1 MSAPLPELLAADGAG
16 PRTPGGRIR
25 AGWGA
30 AARPRPRGWVRGLRI
45 WLPAGFLI
53 LLAAA
58 CFLWP
63 LVYPVPKP
71 IGGSILSS
79 GLPPLSPGHIFG
91 TDPVGNDIF
100 SRILHGGQVSF
111 EVGFS
116 VTAIGLAVGGLL
128 GMAAGYWGRAADA
141 VIMRVL
147 DVLIAFP
154 ALVLALAIAE
164 GLGPS
169 ELHVIWAL
177 SFFSV
182 PAFGRIARG
191 ATLTLR
197 ERTFMLAARLSG
209 TPGRRV
215 ILRHVIPNIAPQLM
229 TFSLLGVG
237 VAMILEGALSFLGL
251 GIPLPEPSWG
261 SMIAAGQQTI
271 SASPDLV
278 LIPSAFLFATVVS
291 LNVLGDALR
300 ERWGVR

>member
-1 MSAPLPELLAADGAG
+1 MSAPLPELLAPVQPQGTSQAQ
-16 PRTPGGRIR
+16 
-25 AGWGA
+25 
-30 AARPRPRGWVRGLRI
+30 PRGRGRARNLRI

-53 LLAAA
+53 VLAAA
-58 CFLWP
+58 CFAWP

-71 IGGSILSS
+71 TGGSILNS

-111 EVGFS
+111 EVGLG
-116 VTAIGLAVGGLL
+116 VTAIGLLIGGLL
-128 GMAAGYWGRAADA
+128 GMAAGYWGGILDA
-141 VIMRVL
+141 IVMRVL

-154 ALVLALAIAE
+154 ALVLAVAIAE

-169 ELHVIWAL
+169 EVHVIWAL

-182 PAFGRIARG
+182 PIFGRLARS
-191 ATLTLR
+191 ATLALR
-197 ERTFMLAARLSG
+197 EQTFMLAARLSG
-209 TPGRRV
+209 TRGWRV
-215 ILRHVIPNIAPQLM
+215 IGRHVIPNVAPQLM
-229 TFSLLGVG
+229 TFSLLGIG
-237 VAMILEGALSFLGL
+237 VTMILEGALSFLGL

-261 SMIAAGQQTI
+261 SMIAQGQQTI

>member
-1 MSAPLPELLAADGAG
+1 MSAPLPDTVAAGGPELAAGA
-16 PRTPGGRIR
+16 PGRRRGRAVSLKI
-25 AGWGA
+25 A
-30 AARPRPRGWVRGLRI
+30 I
-45 WLPAGFLI
+45 PAGLLVLI
-53 LLAAA
+53 FGG

-71 IGGSILSS
+71 VGGSVLSA

-91 TDPVGNDIF
+91 TDPVGNDVF

-111 EVGFS
+111 EVGFGT
-116 VTAIGLAVGGLL
+116 TAIGLAVGGLL
-128 GMAAGYWGRAADA
+128 GVAAAYWGGWADA
-141 VIMRVL
+141 VISRVL

-182 PAFGRIARG
+182 PAFGRVARG
-191 ATLTLR
+191 ATLALR
-197 ERTFMLAARLSG
+197 EQTFMLAARLSG
-209 TPGRRV
+209 ARGPRV
-215 ILRHVIPNIAPQLM
+215 IVRHVVPNIAPQLL

-237 VAMILEGALSFLGL
+237 VAIILEGALSFLGL

-261 SMIAAGQQTI
+261 SMIAQGQGTL

-291 LNVLGDALR
+291 LNLLGDGLR
-300 ERWGVR
+300 EKWGVR

>member
-1 MSAPLPELLAADGAG
+1 MSAPLPELLTPDGAIQA
-16 PRTPGGRIR
+16 PVTQ
-25 AGWGA
+25 
-30 AARPRPRGWVRGLRI
+30 PRGRGRARNLRI
-45 WLPAGFLI
+45 WLPAGFLV
-53 LLAAA
+53 LLGAA
-58 CFLWP
+58 CFGWP

-71 IGGSILSS
+71 TGGSILNS

-111 EVGFS
+111 EVGLG
-116 VTAIGLAVGGLL
+116 VTAIGLLIGGLL
-128 GMAAGYWGRAADA
+128 GMAAGYWGGA
-141 VIMRVL
+141 VDTVVMRVL

-191 ATLTLR
+191 GTIALR
-197 ERTFMLAARLSG
+197 GQTFMLAARLSG
-209 TPGRRV
+209 TKGWR
-215 ILRHVIPNIAPQLM
+215 IISRHVIPNIAPQLM

-261 SMIAAGQQTI
+261 SMIAYGQQTI

>member
-1 MSAPLPELLAADGAG
+1 MSAPLPELLAADAAVQ
-16 PRTPGGRIR
+16 PS
-25 AGWGA
+25 
-30 AARPRPRGWVRGLRI
+30 AARPRARGRARNLRI

-71 IGGSILSS
+71 IGGSILNS

-91 TDPVGNDIF
+91 TDPVGNDIL

-116 VTAIGLAVGGLL
+116 VTAIGLAVGGPL
-128 GMAAGYWGRAADA
+128 GMAAGYWGSAADT

-147 DVLIAFP
+147 DILIAFP
-154 ALVLALAIAE
+154 ALVLALVIAE

-177 SFFSV
+177 SFFGMPV
-182 PAFGRIARG
+182 FGRVARG
-191 ATLTLR
+191 ATVALR

-209 TPGRRV
+209 TRGWRV
-215 ILRHVIPNIAPQLM
+215 ILRHVVPNIAPQLM

-237 VAMILEGALSFLGL
+237 VVMILEGALSFLGL
-251 GIPLPEPSWG
+251 GIPPPEPSWG
-261 SMIAAGQQTI
+261 SMIASGQQTI

-278 LIPSAFLFATVVS
+278 LIPSAFLFATVMA

-300 ERWGVR
+300 ERWG